1 MSSIGLGNLIKKNEI
16 VPPNTINIVHPDNLD
31 FGNVTNN
38 LSNTEIN
45 INNTLYISR
54 SAFDNNI
61 SSILSSQLNSN
72 SYLKIKDRGNGE
84 FCKIYLENE
93 DLYIEAQNGS
103 NNTSFIKE
111 NEIDNI
117 VSNIVTNPDENFI
130 FSNIYLENT
139 GQLTFIDE
147 TYYSNITH
155 PNIGFRLLN
164 GIIQFRNE
172 GDLVWNNL
180 STAGSI
186 VNKIND
192 LSDVQYDTGTIN
204 TAPYLKWESSR
215 SRFENIALQ
224 ISDDNNPTLSN
235 TLITNG
241 SNILFSNNT
250 GLYDSSSN
258 LVLSIDNNNTSPNS
272 ILLTKIND
280 SGIKEPVLKS
290 TGSGTDIGL
299 HLLTKGEGDLNID
312 LTDYEGGGTTY
323 GDLNIKASNINIQAL
338 NAYNY
343 NSGFI
348 KASMDFYTNT
358 DLSLIEG
365 SPQSITPIT
374 NNIIFE
380 LTGNNQN
387 YYADLDVG
395 TSGQELNVIF
405 DTNGSNNT
413 ISLSFTSS
421 QLSVGT
427 GLANKLIFNTAG
439 QSCNLLYIQFT
450 AYGDT
455 SRDRW
460 QVINT
465 GAIVA

>member
-1 MSSIGLGNLIKKNEI
+1 MSGLGNLIKKNDI
-16 VPPNTINIVHPDNLD
+16 VPPNTINIIHPDNLD
-31 FGNVTNN
+31 NFGNITNQ

-54 SAFDNNI
+54 SAFNNDI
-61 SSILSSQLNSN
+61 TSILGSQLNSN
-72 SYLKIKDRGNGE
+72 SYLKIKDRGTGK
-84 FCKIYLENE
+84 FCKVYLENE
-93 DLYIEAQNGS
+93 DLFIEAENGS
-103 NNTSFIKE
+103 NNTTFIKE

-130 FSNIYLENT
+130 FSNIYLESS

-172 GDLVWNNL
+172 GDLIWNNL
-180 STAGSI
+180 STAGSV

-204 TAPYLKWESSR
+204 NDSYLKWESTR
-215 SRFENIALQ
+215 NRFENVSLR
-224 ISDDNNPTLSN
+224 ISDDNIPTLSN
-235 TLITNG
+235 TLNSNG

-250 GLYDSSSN
+250 GLIDSTSN
-258 LVLSIDNNNTSPNS
+258 LVLTIDNSNTYSNH

-280 SGIKEPVLKS
+280 GGIKEPVIKS
-290 TGSGTDIGL
+290 TGSDTDIGL
-299 HLLTKGEGDLNID
+299 HLLTKGQGDLTID
-312 LTDYEGGGTTY
+312 LTDYESGGTTY

-358 DLSLIEG
+358 DLSTSIG

-380 LTGNNQN
+380 LTGDDGR

-395 TSGQELNVIF
+395 VSGQELNVIF
-405 DTNGSNNT
+405 DTNGSNNSV
-413 ISLSFTSS
+413 SLSFSS
-421 QLSVGT
+421 SRLSVGT
-427 GLANKLIFNTAG
+427 GLANKLIFNTSG
-439 QSCNLLYIQFT
+439 QSCNLLYIQFS
-450 AYGDT
+450 AYGDS
-455 SRDRW
+455 SRNRW

-465 GAIVA
+465 GAIVE